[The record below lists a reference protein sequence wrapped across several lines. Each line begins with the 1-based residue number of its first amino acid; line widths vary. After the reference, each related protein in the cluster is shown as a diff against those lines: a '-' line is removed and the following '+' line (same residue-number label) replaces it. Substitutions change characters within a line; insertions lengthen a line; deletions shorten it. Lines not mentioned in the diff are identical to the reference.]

1 MTQKQICKQSR
12 TKCASTFNISFRIQ
26 ASDLLCLLLSVTL
39 RVFEDNETSSP
50 WKKNVK
56 DIGGE
61 ILCVS
66 QFTLMASTTKNKPD
80 FHRAMVRSSFKKSCS
95 IIMTLI
101 N

>member
-1 MTQKQICKQSR
+1 MCVCYVLMFRPRITDMID
-12 TKCASTFNISFRIQ
+12 FSF
-26 ASDLLCLLLSVTL
+26 SVTL

-50 WKKNVK
+50 WKKSVK

-80 FHRAMVRSSFKKSCS
+80 FHRAMVRFSLVKLCF
-95 IIMTLI
+95 IMIGKPVNWL
-101 N
+101 